1 MEMENT
7 TKIVLAWEL
16 FEQRVPNT
24 HIAQRLNKNR
34 ETIGI
39 WISKIKEIGLG
50 AFLEDY
56 VNAKKGTR
64 APRKADGLIKKYV
77 WSIREREFDCCG
89 QKIRY
94 FLKLE
99 HNIDLSVTK
108 IYDILAEKYEIK
120 SKWCKNIKR
129 GELPNA
135 VKPREVIQMDTVDF
149 GDIFAFTAV
158 DIFSKEADV
167 ILKPSLTALDG
178 YFFLKTTMPRR
189 FNGFSKLIQTDGGS
203 EFEAEF
209 KDNVLSFTDIH
220 RIARPYK
227 KNEQS
232 FIETFNKTVRKGC
245 LGWVRYSQSDLP
257 KLTLVVEQFLNRY
270 HYHRPHISL
279 GMKPPLSN

>member
-1 MEMENT
+1 MENT

-189 FNGFSKLIQTDGGS
+189 FNGFSKLIQTDGGT

-232 FIETFNKTVRKGC
+232 FIETFNKTVRKEC

>member
-1 MEMENT
+1 MENT

-232 FIETFNKTVRKGC
+232 FIETFNKTVRKEC

>member
-1 MEMENT
+1 MENT

-77 WSIREREFDCCG
+77 WRIREREFDCCG

-232 FIETFNKTVRKGC
+232 FIETFNKTVRKEC